1 MSFGSTTTKVQRR
14 SPAWAGAALAALAAV
29 SLAGC
34 QGTTGESGGAQPTSS
49 RSAPV
54 GESAAD
60 PSMQAVSLESLVDP
74 SPEDS
79 PKLAGGSGPLGDTVT
94 GSTGTSPRAE
104 HVTKVLFAFACQ
116 GTGELT
122 VESSAND
129 GRDSQTK
136 NLACTEKGSV
146 VTFFHGTGPGDVPAF
161 RAISKG
167 QVTGEFSYVYKAFT
181 YWKNPKDDPLYTEG
195 S

>member
-1 MSFGSTTTKVQRR
+1 MMFGSTTTKGHRC
-14 SPAWAGAALAALAAV
+14 SAGLASAALVALAAV

-34 QGTTGESGGAQPTSS
+34 QGATGESGGAQSTSS
-49 RSAPV
+49 RSTPV
-54 GESAAD
+54 GDSAAD
-60 PSMQAVSLESLVDP
+60 PSKQAVSLESLVDP

-94 GSTGTSPRAE
+94 GSTVTSPRAE
-104 HVTKVLFAFACQ
+104 YVTKVLLAFACQ

-161 RAISKG
+161 RATSKG

-181 YWKNPKDDPLYTEG
+181 YWKDPQDDPLYAGG